1 MTKFNVAFMIK
12 VVENAGPKET
22 YLNTIKSMC
31 EKPTANITLNGNM
44 LGTVPLKSG
53 PTQRFPLFTLLFNI
67 MLKVLVGAKR
77 QGKGIKGKQT
87 GKESVPL

>member
-22 YLNTIKSMC
+22 YLNTIKGMY
-31 EKPTANITLNGNM
+31 EKPTANITLNGSM

-53 PTQRFPLFTLLFNI
+53 PTQISTIHTPFQHHAQSPSWSKKAREGN
-67 MLKVLVGAKR
+67 
-77 QGKGIKGKQT
+77 
-87 GKESVPL
+87 